1 MIFGYSRCSTTEN
14 KQDINRQIRELKAQG
29 AVEIFFEYEHGDAKV
44 KPQLSL
50 LLETA
55 KEGDTIMTLEVSRL
69 ARSTKQLCEI
79 IETVKQKKLCLKVV
93 GSITVDCTSG
103 TLDPMT
109 NAFVM
114 ISGVFAELE
123 LNIIRERVKSG
134 MANAKAKG
142 SPIGRPKVSKD
153 DIPDI
158 FYKHYPSYQNGS
170 LNISEYARVCNI
182 SRNSI
187 YKYISLLKQGE

>member
-1 MIFGYSRCSTTEN
+1 MNFGYGRCSTNES
-14 KQDINRQIRELKAQG
+14 KQDINRQLRELKEQG
-29 AVEIFFEYEHGDAKV
+29 VDEIFFEYEHGDAII

-50 LLETA
+50 LLDTA
-55 KEGDTIMTLEVSRL
+55 KEGDTIMTLEISRL

-79 IETVKQKKLCLKVV
+79 IDTVKHKKLCLKVI
-93 GSITVDCTSG
+93 GSITVDCRSG
-103 TLDPMT
+103 SLDPMT

-114 ISGVFAELE
+114 MSGVFAELE

-142 SPIGRPKVSKD
+142 SPIGRPKISKEN
-153 DIPDI
+153 IPDI
-158 FYKHYPSYQNGS
+158 FFKHYPSYQNGS
-170 LNISEYARVCNI
+170 LNISEYARVCNL

-187 YKYISLLKQGE
+187 YKYIKLIND